1 MANWRSPGRAE
12 RVVIYEEAGGPRQ
25 YWRGEDEDGN
35 AVWCEQEPSEGRRR
49 SGGEMTTAELLK
61 AIEASLLERRRA
73 GRGRT
78 FRL

>member
-1 MANWRSPGRAE
+1 M
-12 RVVIYEEAGGPRQ
+12 VIYEEEGGPRQ
-25 YWRGEDEDGN
+25 YWRGEDAQGN
-35 AVWCEQEPSEGRRR
+35 LVWCEEEPAASRRH
-49 SGGEMTTAELLK
+49 GGEMGTEDLLK